1 MHHHFLVFLT
11 RFVLCLRM
19 QARNIFIIVL
29 VGVFHAFLLLPIAL
43 ATFGDDPV
51 AGAAHSGVQIKQ
63 VQLGVDKPPPAA
75 HEADDH
81 DQTLGINSPHRPA
94 DGSEPSTP
102 PEGPPDVGLFRD
114 ELTSFPADAAPPAA
128 PASAWAP

>member
-63 VQLGVDKPPPAA
+63 VQLGVDKPRCTGHGSHLLDGGPVVRWPRPCEIRARGAA
-75 HEADDH
+75 QRVA
-81 DQTLGINSPHRPA
+81 R
-94 DGSEPSTP
+94 
-102 PEGPPDVGLFRD
+102 
-114 ELTSFPADAAPPAA
+114 
-128 PASAWAP
+128 